1 VTYKPIVISLAL
13 VEVGYRLLVRKF
25 AREWL
30 GF

>member
-1 VTYKPIVISLAL
+1 VTYKPLIVGLAL
-13 VEVGYRLLVRKF
+13 LEVGYRLLVRRL